1 MDYFFYSIAVIVC
14 SGLFLLLYKLL
25 ISRKADYTFCRR
37 YLIMTM
43 LLAVVIPSMNVP
55 LYHKT
60 AKAEQPDITTVTA
73 GDAVK
78 AAPMA
83 VNMAAPVKTETE
95 TASEPQKA
103 KAAATVATTATSATS
118 AVTATKE
125 VAPESGFDS
134 WNIVILSIYLI
145 GVALCLALIVRS
157 ILFIKGLRSRSVLSY
172 MQGYRLARSKDVE
185 SPFTF
190 LGTVYIGSDYNAGEL
205 PQVLSHEASH
215 VRHHHSLEKLA
226 MSVLRSLFWFNPFM
240 WMAEKRL
247 EEVQEWQADNDALS
261 DGYSVDEYRN
271 TIVRLLF
278 GMNPLATPGL
288 KSSLT
293 RKRLLKMREKEST
306 GHSLEASLVS
316 VALALVL
323 FLSFGC
329 TAVVEERLKND
340 DDKEMIEA
348 GRNSW
353 CKTEGDYR
361 NYIKGDDRIFI
372 RIDDWLQV
380 DGELSNTEWSFCDE
394 GRDGFGDIKKG
405 IEIARYAN
413 MESFPTMIAINGYGY
428 AEFPTSKELKW
439 INDKTIVI
447 IGTKQSTLD
456 EFLRLKPEDY
466 LAIVY
471 YKPKRRDKAAFS
483 LVCAITDES
492 FEYTAN
498 YNYRAIIDRPEADLP
513 EVIYSPGGYG
523 VHGNYFIYQTD
534 YNVATPDAHY
544 AIDGRLVSFEQ
555 FKDVYLNDRHP
566 VEGKEYIYTYYNPC
580 IFRNSQAKR
589 RFGDDVWEV
598 VELRSRPSAHIHFS
612 NVNGMI
618 VPVINGTESKWED
631 LENLADVLGI
641 PTEIP
646 ENDPLTIVEI
656 LFDQTF
662 HWMTDELI
670 EMARQHIPWDDP
682 RLIIDASRKVEEKG
696 RYKGHLTYRNR
707 IIPVTQ

>member
-1 MDYFFYSIAVIVC
+1 MAYLFYSIAVIVC
-14 SGLFLLLYKLL
+14 SGMFLLLYKLL
-25 ISRKADYTFCRR
+25 ISRKAGYTFCRR
-37 YLIMTM
+37 YLIVTM
-43 LLAVVIPSMNVP
+43 LLAIVIPSMNVP

-60 AKAEQPDITTVTA
+60 VRAEQPTPTTVTA
-73 GDAVK
+73 ANARE
-78 AAPMA
+78 AAPEA
-83 VNMAAPVKTETE
+83 ANKTVPENMAM
-95 TASEPQKA
+95 ASEPQKA
-103 KAAATVATTATSATS
+103 EENAAVPVATTVAA
-118 AVTATKE
+118 ANKE
-125 VAPESGFDS
+125 VTYEAGFDK
-134 WNIVILSIYLI
+134 WNIAIISLYLI
-145 GVALCLALIVRS
+145 GVALCLAMIARS
-157 ILFIKGLRSRSVLSY
+157 ILFILRLRSKSELSY
-172 MQGYRLARSKDVE
+172 RKGYGLAQSKDVD

-190 LGTVYIGSDYNAGEL
+190 LGTIYIGSDYNAGEL
-205 PQVLSHEASH
+205 SQVLSHEASH

-226 MSVLRSLFWFNPFM
+226 MSVMRSLFWFNPFL

-261 DGYSVDEYRN
+261 DGYTIDEYRN

-278 GMNPLATPGL
+278 GINPLATPGL
-288 KSSLT
+288 KSSFT
-293 RKRLLKMREKEST
+293 KKRLLKMREKEST
-306 GHSLEASLVS
+306 GHSLEALLMSVS
-316 VALALVL
+316 LALVI

-329 TAVVEERLKND
+329 TAVEERLAND
-340 DDKEMIEA
+340 DDREMIEA

-361 NYIKGDDRIFI
+361 NYIKKDDRIFI
-372 RIDDWLQV
+372 RIDDLIQENGAPA
-380 DGELSNTEWSFCDE
+380 DWSRYFADE
-394 GRDGFGDIKKG
+394 RHDGFGDIEKG
-405 IEIARYAN
+405 IEIARYPD

-439 INDKTIVI
+439 VNDKTIVI
-447 IGTKQSTLD
+447 IGTKLATLD

-471 YKPKRRDKAAFS
+471 YKPKRRDKAVFS
-483 LVCAITDES
+483 LVCAITEES

-498 YNYRAIIDRPEADLP
+498 YNYQAIIDRPEADLP
-513 EVIYSPGGYG
+513 EVKSSPGAYG

-534 YNVATPDAHY
+534 YCIATPDAHY
-544 AIDGRLVSFEQ
+544 AIDGRLVSIEE
-555 FKDVYLNDRHP
+555 FKDVFHNGMHP
-566 VEGKEYIYTYYNPC
+566 VEGKEYAITDYNVC

-618 VPVINGTESKWED
+618 IPVINGTESKWED
-631 LENLADVLGI
+631 LENLGDVLGI
-641 PTEIP
+641 PSEIP
-646 ENDPLTIVEI
+646 ENDPLTIVDI
-656 LFDQTF
+656 FFDQTF

-670 EMARQHIPWDDP
+670 DMARQHIPWDDP

-696 RYKGHLTYRNR
+696 KYHAQNATRNR

>member
-1 MDYFFYSIAVIVC
+1 MTYFFYSIAVIVC

-43 LLAVVIPSMNVP
+43 LLAIVIPSMNVP

-60 AKAEQPDITTVTA
+60 SKAEQPTLAMVTA
-73 GDAVK
+73 GDAVN

-83 VNMAAPVKTETE
+83 VNMTAPVKTE

-103 KAAATVATTATSATS
+103 QAAATVATVATS

-125 VAPESGFDS
+125 VAPEAGFDK
-134 WNIVILSIYLI
+134 WNIVIISIYI
-145 GVALCLALIVRS
+145 TGVVFCLAMIARS
-157 ILFIKGLRSRSVLSY
+157 ILFIKRLRSRSELSY
-172 MQGYRLARSKDVE
+172 RQGYRLARSKDVE

-190 LGTVYIGSDYNAGEL
+190 LGTVYIGSDYNDGEL

-288 KSSLT
+288 KSSFT
-293 RKRLLKMREKEST
+293 KKRLLKMKEKEST

-329 TAVVEERLKND
+329 TAVVEERLAND

-348 GRNSW
+348 GRTSFIQ
-353 CKTEGDYR
+353 TEGDYR
-361 NYIKGDDRIFI
+361 NYIKDDDRIFI
-372 RIDDWLQV
+372 RIDDWLQGG
-380 DGELSNTEWSFCDE
+380 GELSNTKWSFCIWW
-394 GRDGFGDIKKG
+394 RDGFGDIEKG
-405 IEIARYAN
+405 IEIAQYAN

-447 IGTKQSTLD
+447 IGTKLATLD

-483 LVCAITDES
+483 LVCAITEES

-498 YNYRAIIDRPEADLP
+498 YNYQAIIDRPEADLP
-513 EVIYSPGGYG
+513 EVKSSPGAYG

-534 YNVATPDAHY
+534 YCIATPDAHY
-544 AIDGRLVSFEQ
+544 AIDGRLVSIEE
-555 FKDVYLNDRHP
+555 FKDVFHNGMHP
-566 VEGKEYIYTYYNPC
+566 VEGKEYAISDYDVC

-662 HWMTDELI
+662 DWMTDELI

>member
-1 MDYFFYSIAVIVC
+1 MAYLFYSIAVIVC

-25 ISRKADYTFCRR
+25 ISRKAGYTFCRR
-37 YLIMTM
+37 YLIVTM
-43 LLAVVIPSMNVP
+43 LLAIVIPSMNVP
-55 LYHKT
+55 LYHK
-60 AKAEQPDITTVTA
+60 AVRAEQPTPTTVTA
-73 GDAVK
+73 ANARE
-78 AAPMA
+78 AAPEA
-83 VNMAAPVKTETE
+83 ANKTVPENMAM
-95 TASEPQKA
+95 ASEPQKA
-103 KAAATVATTATSATS
+103 EENAAVPVATTVAA
-118 AVTATKE
+118 ANKE
-125 VAPESGFDS
+125 VTYEAGFDK
-134 WNIVILSIYLI
+134 WNIAIISLYLI
-145 GVALCLALIVRS
+145 GVALCLAMIARS
-157 ILFIKGLRSRSVLSY
+157 ILFILRLRSKSELSY
-172 MQGYRLARSKDVE
+172 RKGYGLAQSKDVD

-190 LGTVYIGSDYNAGEL
+190 LGTIYIGSDYNAGEL
-205 PQVLSHEASH
+205 SQVLSHEASH

-226 MSVLRSLFWFNPFM
+226 MSVLRSLFWFNPFL

-261 DGYSVDEYRN
+261 DGYTIDEYRN

-278 GMNPLATPGL
+278 GINPLATPGL
-288 KSSLT
+288 KSSFT
-293 RKRLLKMREKEST
+293 KKRLLKMREKEST
-306 GHSLEASLVS
+306 GHSLEALLMSVS
-316 VALALVL
+316 LALVI

-329 TAVVEERLKND
+329 TAVEERLAND
-340 DDKEMIEA
+340 DDREMIEA

-361 NYIKGDDRIFI
+361 NYIKKDDRIFI

-447 IGTKQSTLD
+447 IGTKLATLD

-471 YKPKRRDKAAFS
+471 YKPKRRDKAVYS
-483 LVCAITDES
+483 LVCAITGES

-498 YNYRAIIDRPEADLP
+498 YNYQAIIDRPEADLP
-513 EVIYSPGGYG
+513 EVKSSPGAYG

-534 YNVATPDAHY
+534 YSIATPDAHY
-544 AIDGRLVSFEQ
+544 AIDGRLVSIEE
-555 FKDVYLNDRHP
+555 FKDVFHNGRHP
-566 VEGKEYIYTYYNPC
+566 VEGAEYFITDYNAC

-656 LFDQTF
+656 FFDQTF

-670 EMARQHIPWDDP
+670 DMARQHIPWDDP

-696 RYKGHLTYRNR
+696 KYHAQNATRNR

>member
-1 MDYFFYSIAVIVC
+1 MTYFFYSIAVIVC

-60 AKAEQPDITTVTA
+60 AKAEQPAITTVTVS
-73 GDAVK
+73 DAVK

-83 VNMAAPVKTETE
+83 VDMAAPVNTE
-95 TASEPQKA
+95 TALEPQKA
-103 KAAATVATTATSATS
+103 QAAATVATVSTS

-125 VAPESGFDS
+125 VAPEAGFDN
-134 WNIVILSIYLI
+134 WNIVIISIYLI

-172 MQGYRLARSKDVE
+172 RQGYRLARSKDVE

-190 LGTVYIGSDYNAGEL
+190 LGTIYIGSDYNDGEF

-226 MSVLRSLFWFNPFM
+226 MSVLRSLFWFNPFL

-288 KSSLT
+288 KSSFT
-293 RKRLLKMREKEST
+293 KKRLLKMKEKEST

-329 TAVVEERLKND
+329 TAVVEERLAND

-348 GRNSW
+348 GRTSFIQ
-353 CKTEGDYR
+353 TEGDYR
-361 NYIKGDDRIFI
+361 NYIKDDDRIFI

-380 DGELSNTEWSFCDE
+380 DGEVSNSEWSFCDE

-447 IGTKQSTLD
+447 IGTKLATLD
-456 EFLRLKPEDY
+456 EFLSLKPEDY

-471 YKPKRRDKAAFS
+471 YKPKRRDNAVYS
-483 LVCAITDES
+483 LVCAITEES
-492 FEYTAN
+492 FEYTTS
-498 YNYRAIIDRPEADLP
+498 YNYQAIIDRPEADLP
-513 EVIYSPGGYG
+513 EVEFSPSGYG

-544 AIDGRLVSFEQ
+544 AIDGRLVSFEE
-555 FKDVYLNDRHP
+555 FKDVYLNDWHP
-566 VEGKEYIYTYYNPC
+566 VEGKEYIYRDYHPC

-589 RFGDDVWEV
+589 RFGNDVWEV
-598 VELRSRPSAHIHFS
+598 VEFRSRPAANIHFS
-612 NVNGMI
+612 NVNGII

-641 PTEIP
+641 PAEIP

-656 LFDQTF
+656 FFDQTLD
-662 HWMTDELI
+662 WMTDELI
-670 EMARQHIPWDDP
+670 GIEKQHIPWDDP
-682 RLIIDASRKVEEKG
+682 RLIIDAKRKVEEKG
-696 RYKGHLTYRNR
+696 RYKGHLTSIDR
-707 IIPVTQ
+707 IIPVTK